1 MSADRYTVVLYRD
14 GDGVYNVEV
23 PALPG
28 CLTFGDSLPEALHN
42 AEEAIRGYIASL
54 EKHDEPVPADVPR
67 AEVDFAEA
75 DGVLIYKVHVER
87 EALAA

>member
-14 GDGVYNVEV
+14 EEGTYNVEV

-42 AEEAIRGYIASL
+42 AEEAITGYIASL
-54 EKHDEPVPADVPR
+54 EKHGELVPGDVLK

-75 DGVLIYKVHVER
+75 EEVLIYKVMVGR